1 MLAER
6 VEIDYRTRW
15 RDASLILQMD
25 ARYKNIEDPIE
36 REELFNDFIAELEKK
51 ERHDRLLKKDQ
62 ASTKFIEFLECLV
75 KDNKIN
81 YKSGKSAI
89 FFLSFDQFITNAV
102 YYGFSVG

>member
-15 RDASLILQMD
+15 KDASLILQMD

-36 REELFNDFIAELEKK
+36 REELFDEFVSELEKK

-62 ASTKFIEFLECLV
+62 ALAKFNECLESLV
-75 KDNKIN
+75 KDNKVN
-81 YKSGKSAI
+81 YKSGK
-89 FFLSFDQFITNAV
+89 FVRLFTLSHIDSILT
-102 YYGFSVG
+102 